1 MSESSINSV
10 FKHSDGYYLLC
21 NGRIVHFTNY
31 GAIVV
36 FERIP
41 SSLHSSA
48 NFHHLAKATSSKLLM
63 VGNGGLATYSS
74 GSFGMIKIASGID
87 VVETYISDGAA
98 SYLHNSDAA
107 VLSSTNYKI
116 WKSFLTLPTDDI
128 VDATCLNKRT
138 YLFATPTGLYGTKY
152 SFDLVNDVVPMTKD
166 HALSIYDDLVASSLS
181 SKLSTALST
190 HLSSDHLSSSF
201 ISRLNEDYA
210 TAELDDI
217 SPNWQRVVVSSDGAI
232 DLGIKNDIIAEM
244 TFGSGNDGDVVA
256 QISNFL
262 DPEDSGTMEE
272 ISAMTYITKR
282 WMSGMTELFIN
293 VPTTRTY
300 YLNNLLGA
308 SDCKILPENVFSR
321 KNLEEFGVEKL
332 EQSGVLSD
340 HYTFL

>member
-1 MSESSINSV
+1 
-10 FKHSDGYYLLC
+10 
-21 NGRIVHFTNY
+21 
-31 GAIVV
+31 VV

-41 SSLHSSA
+41 SSLHGGA
-48 NFHHLAKATSSKLLM
+48 NFHHLAKTTSSKLLM

-74 GSFGMIKIASGID
+74 GSFGMIKVASGID
-87 VVETYISDGAA
+87 VVESYISDGAV

-107 VLSSTNYKI
+107 VLSSANYKI
-116 WKSFLTLPTDDI
+116 WKPFLTLPTDDI
-128 VDATCLNKRT
+128 VDATCLNKQT
-138 YLFATPTGLYGTKY
+138 YLFATRAGLYGTKY
-152 SFDLVNDVVPMTKD
+152 SFDLVNDVVPMSKD
-166 HALSIYDDLVASSLS
+166 RALSIYDGLVASSLS

-190 HLSSDHLSSSF
+190 HLSSDHLPSSF
-201 ISRLNEDYA
+201 MTRLNEDYA
-210 TAELDDI
+210 TTELDDI
-217 SPNWQRVVVSSDGAI
+217 SPSWQRVVVSSDGAI

-308 SDCKILPENVFSR
+308 SDCKLLPENVSSR

-340 HYTFL
+340 HCTFLQIGLASAEYSIDRLVDV